1 MRRMLVLSSVV
12 FIAAMVLTGCGGDD
26 DKGTNPEATAA
37 QKYETLDESA
47 TATAVDVVDFLNMGL
62 EYVDGVPMPK
72 TVPAWFAQA
81 GYPADS
87 IVSFDYSYSNG
98 WYILTFEMVVDS
110 GDASMELRVQFR
122 KTDGTPQVV
131 PDENTTT
138 LQMMTDFS
146 YAPQTYYFTGTEH
159 LLLDLT
165 YTGLQTAIIGC
176 NGSGSFAIDG
186 AGHDYDGY
194 AYAIDATYDLTVS
207 VVTIA
212 NPAQGGDGCP
222 TGGVLGLDFDGTYS
236 GYDEDGE
243 AVSGSGTMS
252 VTATINTDET
262 ATLVFSIDG
271 LTFTV
276 TADICIYY

>member
-1 MRRMLVLSSVV
+1 MML
-12 FIAAMVLTGCGGDD
+12 AGCSGDE
-26 DKGTNPEATAA
+26 DKGINPQATAA

-62 EYVDGVPMPK
+62 EYIDGVPVPK
-72 TVPAWFAQA
+72 SVPEWFTQA

-87 IVSFDYSYSNG
+87 IISFDYSYSNG

-110 GDASMELRVQFR
+110 GDASMELRIQFR
-122 KTDGTPQVV
+122 KGDGTPQVI
-131 PDENTTT
+131 PDQNTTT
-138 LQMMTDFS
+138 LQMITDFS
-146 YAPQTYYFTGTEH
+146 YAPQMYYFTGTEH

-176 NGSGSFAIDG
+176 SGGGSFDIDG
-186 AGHDYDGY
+186 AGHDYDGH
-194 AYAIDATYDLTVS
+194 AYDIDATYDLAVIA
-207 VVTIA
+207 VTIA

-222 TGGVLGLDFDGTYS
+222 TGGTVGLAFDGTYS

-243 AVSGSGTMS
+243 PVSGSGTMS
-252 VTATINTDET
+252 VTATINADET
-262 ATLVFSIDG
+262 ATLVFTIDG